1 MQRQATVRV
10 PATLSAALGELI
22 ATLCAVKAESA
33 AAAPLDEDA
42 DHQLRAVS
50 DLLDQ
55 VRDAAG
61 KGEPVELTGP
71 AGLVREAL
79 YGLLVDGA
87 DALAEACRSYE
98 SGALSLDRLAA
109 AGASARARVELFA
122 AFERDDRV

>member
-1 MQRQATVRV
+1 MQRQASVRV
-10 PATLSAALGELI
+10 PATLSAAFAELL

-42 DHQLRAVS
+42 DHQLRSVS

-55 VRDAAG
+55 VGAAAG
-61 KGEPVELTGP
+61 KGEPIEVTGP

-98 SGALSLDRLAA
+98 SGTVSLDRLAA

-122 AFERDDRV
+122 AFEQYDRV